1 MPEPLVLL
9 VGLLIGAAFVIPPLV
24 QKRVDVPA
32 GEDERDAA
40 VVRHRV
46 AIETLRDVEADRNAG
61 SLDDAAYAA
70 QLAQAEAR
78 AAATSAALEQ
88 PSARPVP
95 ARCPPEKGPRLGLVA
110 AGVIGALLMGGAF
123 LPATG
128 LANRVVVNQALA
140 DVRAVEAE
148 RQDRI
153 VELLGSLDPDAPDAD
168 TLSALADA
176 YLAGSTGDDLVRA
189 AVTLRLLVELEPDRA
204 DAYERLLT
212 AYLRAGDYPNARAVH
227 DSYST
232 VATADP
238 VELAFFDGL
247 IALRG
252 ENDAA
257 AALEAFERFLQLA
270 PDDARAGMVR
280 GLSDEAAGA
289 R

>member
-9 VGLLIGAAFVIPPLV
+9 VGLLLGAACVVPPLL
-24 QKRVDVPA
+24 QRRVEGA
-32 GEDERDAA
+32 TGEDESDAA
-40 VVRHRV
+40 AVRHRV
-46 AIETLRDVEADRNAG
+46 AIETLRDVEADRSAG
-61 SLDDAAYAA
+61 SLDDAAYAD

-78 AAATSAALEQ
+78 AAATRAALEQ
-88 PSARPVP
+88 PTAPPVRLRH
-95 ARCPPEKGPRLGLVA
+95 APERGRRLGLVV
-110 AGVIGALLMGGAF
+110 AGAIGALLMIGAL

-140 DVRAVEAE
+140 DAQAGEAE

-153 VELLGSLDPDAPDAD
+153 VELLEALDPDAPNAA

-189 AVTLRLLVELEPDRA
+189 AVTLQLLVEVEPDRA
-204 DAYERLLT
+204 DAYERLMT
-212 AYLRAGDYPNARAVH
+212 AYLRAGDYRNARAVH
-227 DSYST
+227 DSYAT
-232 VATADP
+232 VVTADA
-238 VELAFFDGL
+238 VELAFFDGI

-257 AALEAFERFLQLA
+257 AALQAFERFLELA

-280 GLSDEAAGA
+280 GLRDEAARGG
-289 R
+289 